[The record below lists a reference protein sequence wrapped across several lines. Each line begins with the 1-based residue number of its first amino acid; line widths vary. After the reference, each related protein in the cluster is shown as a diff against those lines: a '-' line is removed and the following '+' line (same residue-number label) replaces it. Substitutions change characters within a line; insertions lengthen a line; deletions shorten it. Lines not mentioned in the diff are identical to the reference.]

1 MRYIHERPDWPQF
14 HWNES
19 ELAPILAE
27 TRHRQGL
34 LLGEMRTL
42 GLRVREEASLRSLT
56 DEVVKS
62 SAIEGEALD
71 AEQVR
76 SSLATR
82 LGLDAAGLATAEREV
97 EGVVEMMI
105 DATQDYAAPLT
116 EERLFAW
123 HGALFPTGRS
133 GLSRINVAQWRDDA
147 EGPMQVV
154 SGPIGR
160 TRVHYQAPAATALP
174 GEMAA
179 FLDWTNVQNEQ
190 VDPVVKAALA
200 HLWFVTV
207 HPFDDGNGRIARAI
221 AELML
226 ARADRSAL
234 RFYSMSAQIRSE
246 RRHYYDLL
254 EATQKGSMDI
264 TGWLRWFLQCLGRA
278 FDRADQS
285 MGDVFDKARFWE
297 TARDMPLNARQTK
310 VINRLFDGY
319 EGKLTSS
326 KWAAV
331 AKCSQDTAA
340 RDIQELVELGLL
352 RRGPGGGRS
361 THYELADAVK
371 SAAEIG
377 DADKQGSLI

>member
-1 MRYIHERPDWPQF
+1 MGYIHERLDWPKF
-14 HWNES
+14 HWNEA
-19 ELAPILAE
+19 ELASILAE

-34 LLGEMRTL
+34 LLGAMRGQ
-42 GLRVREEASLRSLT
+42 GLRMREEASLRSLT

-71 AEQVR
+71 AGQVR
-76 SSLATR
+76 SSLARR
-82 LGLDAAGLATAEREV
+82 LGLDAAGLAPAERDV

-105 DATQDYAAPLT
+105 DATQNYHVPLT
-116 EERLFAW
+116 QDRLFGW

-133 GLSRINVAQWRDDA
+133 GLSRIKVAAWRDDA
-147 EGPMQVV
+147 DGPMQVV

-160 TRVHYQAPAATALP
+160 TRVHYEAPPAAALP

-179 FLDWTNVQNEQ
+179 FLDWAEARDQAI
-190 VDPVVKAALA
+190 DPVVKAAVA
-200 HLWFVTV
+200 HLWFVTI

-234 RFYSMSAQIRSE
+234 RYYSMSAQIRSE
-246 RRHYYDLL
+246 RKHYYDLL
-254 EATQKGSMDI
+254 EATQKGSLDVSA
-264 TGWLRWFLQCLGRA
+264 WLRWFLQCLGRA
-278 FDRADQS
+278 FDRADQA

-297 TARDMPLNARQTK
+297 AARDMPLNARQSK
-310 VINRLFDGY
+310 VINRLLDGF

-326 KWAAV
+326 KWAAL
-331 AKCSQDTAA
+331 ARCSQDTAA
-340 RDIQELVELGLL
+340 RDIMELVELGLL

-361 THYELADAVK
+361 THYELVRAVEP
-371 SAAEIG
+371 S
-377 DADKQGSLI
+377 